1 MDDLRCHR
9 WCRRLAGVGEMD
21 VTVPFKA
28 LKITNCARYLV
39 MNTTKEA
46 LPNAPSYVFDKTEG
60 AGYILS

>member
-1 MDDLRCHR
+1 
-9 WCRRLAGVGEMD
+9 MD